1 VNDEPYA
8 LTQCKTIDLEGFK
21 RLDLNAYAMEP
32 KVDGWRIQMEVSS
45 DQVAA
50 WTRTQH
56 SASGKIPQ
64 AEQELQAIAKTM
76 RNSFRLDGEV
86 VYLDRNG
93 DPDFNFTSRC
103 MGSGVDVCVDKQM
116 VEGRYLSY
124 IIFDILRLGDR
135 DLRSLTFGD
144 RRDILTGILPF
155 WEDGIRAFAME
166 FDEPSLDQHG
176 QNIEKFEEGSVLK
189 LWNAPYAGKRHK
201 SWLKMKETETI
212 DVRITGYKMG
222 QGKFKDLIG
231 AITFRTADGTIG
243 NCSGMDDETRVEI
256 TNHREALIGTAIEI
270 KHYGRLV
277 DGLRHPQFV
286 RFRNE

>member
-21 RLDLNAYAMEP
+21 RLNLNAYGMEP
-32 KVDGWRIQMEVSS
+32 KVDGWRIQFEA
-45 DQVAA
+45 DPDGIRA
-50 WTRTQH
+50 WTRTNH
-56 SASGKIPQ
+56 DATGKMPRV
-64 AEQELQAIAKTM
+64 EEVLKDMLVVYT
-76 RNSFRLDGEV
+76 NFRLDGEC
-86 VYLDRNG
+86 VYLDENG

-103 MGSGVDVCVDKQM
+103 MGSGVDVCIDKQT
-116 VEGRYLSY
+116 VEARYLSY
-124 IIFDILRLGDR
+124 VVFDILRVGST
-135 DLRSLTFGD
+135 DLRSSSYEE
-144 RRDILTGILPF
+144 RREILCEEF
-155 WEDGIRAFAME
+155 EDLDPYLKVIPLEM
-166 FDEPSLDQHG
+166 PTLDQHG
-176 QNIEKFEEGSVLK
+176 LNIEKFEEGSVLK
-189 LWNAPYAGKRHK
+189 QLNAPYAGKRHK

>member
-1 VNDEPYA
+1 VNNEPYA
-8 LTQCKTIDLEGFK
+8 LTQCKTIDLDGFK
-21 RLDLNAYAMEP
+21 HLDLSKYAMEP
-32 KVDGWRIQMEVSS
+32 KVDGWRIQMEAGPDDLVR
-45 DQVAA
+45 A
-50 WTRTQH
+50 WTRTNH
-56 SASGKIPQ
+56 DATGKMPRAEKAVLTGLGRWSQ
-64 AEQELQAIAKTM
+64 A
-76 RNSFRLDGEV
+76 RLDGEV
-86 VYLDRNG
+86 VYLDANG

-103 MGSGVDVCVDKQM
+103 MGSGRDVCVDKQM
-116 VEGRYLSY
+116 AEERFLSY
-124 IIFDILRLGDR
+124 VVFDILRLGDR
-135 DLRSLTFGD
+135 DLRAQSYEE
-144 RRDILTGILPF
+144 RHDILVNTLSVTDRFVKIIDIVP
-155 WEDGIRAFAME
+155 
-166 FDEPSLDQHG
+166 PSLDQHG
-176 QNIEKFEEGSVLK
+176 LNIEKFEEGSVLK
-189 LWNAPYAGKRHK
+189 QLNAPYAGKRHK